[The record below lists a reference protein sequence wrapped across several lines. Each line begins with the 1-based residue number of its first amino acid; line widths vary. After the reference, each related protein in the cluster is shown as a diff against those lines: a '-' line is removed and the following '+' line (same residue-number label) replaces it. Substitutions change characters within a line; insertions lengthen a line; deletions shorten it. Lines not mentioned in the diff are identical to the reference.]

1 MQESDNKRLRLII
14 STMVIFVIIPVVL
27 YAGVVYLDDRKYYF
41 ISVVIALL
49 ACVPLFI
56 KFERRKPQP
65 REILTIAVMAA
76 ISVAGRMLFVVIP
89 GFKPVAAITIITGI
103 YLGAEAGFL
112 TGALSAIVSN
122 IFFGQGPWTPFQM
135 FMWGMIGFLAGVL
148 GKTGVMEKKVSL
160 ILFGVFAG
168 ALFSF
173 GMDIWGVISFSGIFS
188 WEAYVAALGTAL
200 PFTIIYAVSNVIF
213 LLLLAKPIG
222 EKLKRIKVK
231 YNILQ

>member
-1 MQESDNKRLRLII
+1 MQESDNKRLRLIT

-122 IFFGQGPWTPFQM
+122 IFFGQGPWTMGTVSDVYVGNDWIPCGGTWQNRRNGEKSITDLIWCFRRCALFLWNGCVGSYFILRYF
-135 FMWGMIGFLAGVL
+135 FMGGLCSGVRYRITFYDCLCSIKCNFLASAR
-148 GKTGVMEKKVSL
+148 KTY
-160 ILFGVFAG
+160 
-168 ALFSF
+168 
-173 GMDIWGVISFSGIFS
+173 W
-188 WEAYVAALGTAL
+188 
-200 PFTIIYAVSNVIF
+200 
-213 LLLLAKPIG
+213 
-222 EKLKRIKVK
+222 
-231 YNILQ
+231 